1 METNERL
8 IKAVQLAAKKLA
20 SSGNFDLLLKDV
32 LALCVEAVGASG
44 GTIYVHEP
52 ATKRLRF
59 QHVVP
64 EDVADRLPVKDI
76 ADDYGMAGQAF
87 QSNKTV
93 MREFEPKPNLSDF
106 EEATGVV
113 LKSMIASPLAM
124 EDETPIGV
132 VQLLN
137 KREGSFNGT
146 DAAVLETVAS
156 VSAMAYINSQLTEEA
171 TRSSSLL
178 GMGKVSHDIG
188 NLAASLYANLSF
200 SELAMHGLKEHLQA
214 ESVSDTVTMYVDT
227 LDGMF
232 SDIQKS
238 IDRIVGYS
246 RLISDLSAGRSL
258 RPEKVVAPLAET
270 IQTSAAYLET
280 EGRKNHVALRYEIQE
295 DAPALYHDEL
305 YMFRIVQ
312 NLVGNAI
319 KAVKET
325 IPDDW
330 QARFDA
336 NDDEVILGE
345 VIVRYFFRDNNHV
358 IEVQDTGAGMPPE
371 VAERILSGKARS
383 QWDKGG
389 GSGWGT
395 KIVLELA
402 GTHDAKVS
410 IDSELGQGSTFRVTF
425 PHNDGSDVVSA

>member
-1 METNERL
+1 MDTNERL

-20 SSGNFDLLLKDV
+20 SAGNFDLLLKDV
-32 LALCVEAVGASG
+32 LGLCVEAVGASG
-44 GTIYVHEP
+44 GTIYVHDP

-76 ADDYGMAGQAF
+76 PDDYGMAGKAF
-87 QSNKTV
+87 QTRQTV
-93 MREFEPKPNLSDF
+93 SREFEPRPQLSDF

-113 LKSMIASPLAM
+113 LKSMIASPLSM
-124 EDETPIGV
+124 EEEPPIGV
-132 VQLLN
+132 VQLIN
-137 KREGSFNGT
+137 KRDGAFNEN

-156 VSAMAYINSQLTEEA
+156 VSAMAYINSQLVEEA

-200 SELAMHGLKEHLQA
+200 SELAMGGLKEHLHM
-214 ESVSDTVTMYVDT
+214 ETVSDTVTMYVET
-227 LDGMF
+227 IDGMF

-238 IDRIVGYS
+238 VDRIVGYS

-305 YMFRIVQ
+305 YLFRIVQ

-319 KAVKET
+319 KAVKDT

-330 QARFDA
+330 QERFDA

-345 VIVRYFFRDNNHV
+345 VIVRYYFKDNQHI
-358 IEVQDTGAGMPPE
+358 IEVQDTGPGMPPE
-371 VAERILSGKARS
+371 VAERILKGTARS

-402 GTHDAKVS
+402 TTHDAKVS
-410 IDSELGQGSTFRVTF
+410 IDSELGVGSTFRVSF
-425 PHNDGSDVVSA
+425 PHNDGSAVA

>member
-1 METNERL
+1 MDTNERL
-8 IKAVQLAAKKLA
+8 IKAVRLAAKKLA

-44 GTIYVHEP
+44 GTIYVHDP

-64 EDVADRLPVKDI
+64 EDVGERLPVKDI
-76 ADDYGMAGQAF
+76 PDDYGMAGAAF
-87 QSNKTV
+87 QSNQTV
-93 MREFEPKPNLSDF
+93 RREFEPKPQLSDF
-106 EEATGVV
+106 EQATGVE
-113 LKSMIASPLAM
+113 LKSMIACPLAM
-124 EDETPIGV
+124 EGEAPIGV
-132 VQLLN
+132 VQLIN
-137 KREGSFNGT
+137 KRDGMFNDT

-156 VSAMAYINSQLTEEA
+156 VSAMAYINSQLTDEA
-171 TRSSSLL
+171 TRASSLL

-200 SELAMHGLKEHLQA
+200 SELAMQGLKEHLEEA
-214 ESVSDTVTMYVDT
+214 KANETVTMYADT

-232 SDIQKS
+232 VDIQKS
-238 IDRIVGYS
+238 VDRIVGYS

-258 RPEKVVAPLAET
+258 RPNRVLAPLAET

-295 DAPALYHDEL
+295 DAPPLWHDEL
-305 YMFRIVQ
+305 YLFRIVQ

-330 QARFDA
+330 QERLEGSE
-336 NDDEVILGE
+336 DDGVILGE
-345 VIVRYFFRDNNHV
+345 VIVRYFFRDGAHV
-358 IEVQDTGAGMPPE
+358 IEVQDTGPGMTEE
-371 VAERILSGKARS
+371 VAERILKGTARS

-402 GTHDAKVS
+402 ATHDAKVS
-410 IDSELGQGSTFRVTF
+410 IDSELGVGSTFRVTF
-425 PHNDGSDVVSA
+425 PHTEGPGAEA

>member
-1 METNERL
+1 MDTNARL
-8 IKAVQLAAKKLA
+8 IQAVQLATKKLA
-20 SSGNFDLLLKDV
+20 STGKFDQLLKEV
-32 LALCVEAVGASG
+32 LQLCVEAVGASG

-52 ATKRLRF
+52 DNRRLRF
-59 QHVVP
+59 QHVLP
-64 EDVADRLPVKDI
+64 EDVADRLPTKDI
-76 ADDYGMAGQAF
+76 PDDYGVAGQAF
-87 QSNKTV
+87 QSRKTV
-93 MREFEPKPNLSDF
+93 SKEFPPRPQLSDF
-106 EEATGVV
+106 EQATGVV
-113 LKSMIASPLAM
+113 LRNMIACPLSM

-137 KREGSFNGT
+137 KNDGTFNDT
-146 DAAVLETVAS
+146 DAAVLETVAA
-156 VSAMAYINSQLTEEA
+156 VSAMAYVNSRLVEEA
-171 TRSSSLL
+171 TRASSLL

-200 SELAMHGLKEHLQA
+200 SELAMGGLKQHLEGA
-214 ESVSDTVTMYVDT
+214 DVDESVTMYVDT

-232 SDIQKS
+232 TDIQKS
-238 IDRIVGYS
+238 VDRIVGYS

-258 RPEKVVAPLAET
+258 RPEKVLAPLAET

-280 EGRKNHVALRYEIQE
+280 EGRRNHVALRYEIQE
-295 DAPALYHDEL
+295 DAPPLYHDEL
-305 YMFRIVQ
+305 YLFRIVQ

-330 QARFDA
+330 QARMEG
-336 NDDEVILGE
+336 NDEDVILGE
-345 VIVRYFFRDNNHV
+345 VIVRYFFRDGQHI
-358 IEVQDTGAGMPPE
+358 IEVQDSGPGMSPDT
-371 VAERILSGKARS
+371 AERILKGRARS

-402 GTHDAKVS
+402 ATHDAQVE
-410 IDSELGQGSTFRVTF
+410 IDSEIGVGSTFRVKF
-425 PHNDGSDVVSA
+425 PQNEGPAA

>member
-1 METNERL
+1 
-8 IKAVQLAAKKLA
+8 
-20 SSGNFDLLLKDV
+20 LKEV
-32 LALCVEAVGASG
+32 LQLCVDAVGASG
-44 GTIYVHEP
+44 GTIYVHDP
-52 ATKRLRF
+52 AIKRLRF
-59 QHVVP
+59 QHVLP

-76 ADDYGMAGQAF
+76 PEDYGMAGQAF
-87 QSNKTV
+87 QSGETV
-93 MREFEPKPNLSDF
+93 MKDFPPKPQLSDF
-106 EEATGVV
+106 EQATGVV
-113 LKSMIASPLAM
+113 LRNMIACPLKM
-124 EDETPIGV
+124 ESETPFGV

-137 KREGSFNGT
+137 KKDGSFNAT

-156 VSAMAYINSQLTEEA
+156 VSAMAYVNTRLTEEA
-171 TRSSSLL
+171 TQASSLL

-200 SELAMHGLKEHLQA
+200 SELAMGGLKEHLVGA
-214 ESVSDTVTMYVDT
+214 DVDDSVKLYVDT
-227 LDGMF
+227 IDGMF
-232 SDIQKS
+232 VDIQKS
-238 IDRIVGYS
+238 VDRIVGYS

-258 RPEKVVAPLAET
+258 RPDKLLAPLADT

-295 DAPALYHDEL
+295 DAPPLYHDEL
-305 YMFRIVQ
+305 YLFRIVQ

-330 QARFDA
+330 QARLEGNNED
-336 NDDEVILGE
+336 VILGE
-345 VIVRYFFRDNNHV
+345 VIIRYLYREGRHI
-358 IEVQDTGAGMPPE
+358 IEVQDTGPGMTPV
-371 VAERILSGKARS
+371 VAERILKGTARS

-402 GTHDAKVS
+402 ATHDAKVE
-410 IDSELGQGSTFRVTF
+410 IDSELGVGSTFRVVF
-425 PHNDGSDVVSA
+425 PHCEGPKEN